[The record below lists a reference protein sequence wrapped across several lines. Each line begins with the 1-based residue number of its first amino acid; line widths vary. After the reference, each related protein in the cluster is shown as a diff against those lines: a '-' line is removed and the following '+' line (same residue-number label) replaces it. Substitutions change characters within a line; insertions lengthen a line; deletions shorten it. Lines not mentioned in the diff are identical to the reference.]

1 MKTAKGGSNMK
12 TAKIILVGLVSL
24 GFLLAGAGQAI
35 SGEKYSGFL
44 DNYPQ
49 FEADKDRKGAL
60 IYYKPGVEMKEYNKV
75 VLYPIEIFIAP
86 DTKYKGIKPDELQE
100 IADSFVAAIINELE
114 PEYPVVSKPGPGVLG
129 LRFAITNVYVKKA
142 KLRVLNFTP
151 IGAVVRAGKA
161 IAGKNISLADATIEF
176 EMLDLQ
182 TNERLGAIVDRH
194 SADPGKKKKDETSW
208 KEINNILNFYAKRF
222 RGVMDKTHSR

>member
-1 MKTAKGGSNMK
+1 
-12 TAKIILVGLVSL
+12 
-24 GFLLAGAGQAI
+24 
-35 SGEKYSGFL
+35 
-44 DNYPQ
+44 
-49 FEADKDRKGAL
+49 
-60 IYYKPGVEMKEYNKV
+60 
-75 VLYPIEIFIAP
+75 
-86 DTKYKGIKPDELQE
+86 
-100 IADSFVAAIINELE
+100 
-114 PEYPVVSKPGPGVLG
+114 
-129 LRFAITNVYVKKA
+129 
-142 KLRVLNFTP
+142 VLNFTP

-222 RGVMDKTHSR
+222 RAAMDKTHSR